1 MGKRVRVVVKLVVE
15 VDAEEWNAAYG
26 CGDKASE
33 IRKDVKSYLLNQVS
47 QSPGVQESS
56 GTVDLG

>member
-1 MGKRVRVVVKLVVE
+1 MSRRVKVVVKLIVE

-26 CGDKASE
+26 CGDKVAE
-33 IRKDVKSYLLNQVS
+33 IREDVKRYMLNQTQ

-56 GTVDLG
+56 GTVEPA

>member
-26 CGDKASE
+26 CGDKVAE
-33 IRKDVKSYLLNQVS
+33 IRENVKDYMLNMAQGS
-47 QSPGVQESS
+47 AGVEESS